1 MSIYWGLQIPP
12 SKYNNI
18 LTIANMKEYRLTNV
32 TDGATIGTYP
42 TKLEAI
48 EAMNEEIEKTNGE
61 NGETEEEG
69 LTPFDFKL
77 ETVEVDEAR
86 SITTFHDAQEFL
98 GLSHK
103 NDFFVV
109 KRKKSKIPLELRDI
123 DAFVQDINPHHFK
136 ALVALN
142 KLFTLAEAWNKADGF
157 VPDFTD
163 RKQRKYFPWFG
174 YDDETAGFVYMATE
188 DVISYMPFGSRLCF
202 KTESRAKE
210 FGKKFA
216 SLYNEVFTI
225 TKQGDNEGI
234 GF

>member
-1 MSIYWGLQIPP
+1 
-12 SKYNNI
+12 
-18 LTIANMKEYRLTNV
+18 MKKYRLTNV

-48 EAMNEEIEKTNGE
+48 EAMNEEIEKTNEE

-86 SITTFHDAQEFL
+86 RITTFYDAQEYL

-109 KRKKSKIPLELRDI
+109 KRKKSNPPLELRDI

-136 ALVALN
+136 MLVALN

-157 VPDFTD
+157 VPDFAD
-163 RKQRKYFPWFG
+163 RKQRKYLPWFG

-188 DVISYMPFGSRLCF
+188 DVVSYMPFDSRLCF

-225 TKQGDNEGI
+225 TKQGDNEGVDI
-234 GF
+234 

>member
-1 MSIYWGLQIPP
+1 
-12 SKYNNI
+12 
-18 LTIANMKEYRLTNV
+18 MKKFRLTNV

-42 TKLEAI
+42 TKLDAI
-48 EAMNEEIEKTNGE
+48 EAMNEEIEKTNEE

-86 SITTFHDAQEFL
+86 RITTFYDAQEYL

-109 KRKKSKIPLELRDI
+109 KREKSKTPLELRDI

-157 VPDFTD
+157 VPDCLD
-163 RKQRKYFPWFG
+163 LNQGKWIPWFK
-174 YDDETAGFVYMATE
+174 YDEDTSGFVFAYANYAPANMQA
-188 DVISYMPFGSRLCF
+188 YFGSRLCF
-202 KTESRAKE
+202 KSGSRAKE

>member
-1 MSIYWGLQIPP
+1 
-12 SKYNNI
+12 
-18 LTIANMKEYRLTNV
+18 MKKYRLTNV

-48 EAMNEEIEKTNGE
+48 EAMNEEIEKTNEE

-86 SITTFHDAQEFL
+86 RITTFYDAQEYL

-109 KRKKSKIPLELRDI
+109 KRKNSEPPLELRDI
-123 DAFVQDINPHHFK
+123 DAFVQDINPHDFK
-136 ALVALN
+136 VLVALN

-157 VPDFTD
+157 VPDFSD
-163 RKQRKYFPWFG
+163 IRQRKYFPWFG
-174 YDDETAGFVYMATE
+174 YDAETAGFAFESTDYAYA
-188 DVISYMPFGSRLCF
+188 YMPFGSRLCF

-210 FGKKFA
+210 FGEMFA
-216 SLYNEVFTI
+216 PLYNDVFTI
-225 TKQGDNEGI
+225 TKQGNNEDVDI
-234 GF
+234 